1 MMPMKRASRGLRSS
15 IGVATAIVVAA
26 CADRVEGPMRVA
38 PDPTSIATLVI
49 SGSNKP
55 GSIVT
60 LSAHLVNATAAKSA
74 GAFVAHIE
82 YDTTLVSYVEPG
94 DAAGGISAFHAQSGV
109 LRAAGASLSG
119 YTNGVLFNAHFRVTR
134 VSPTAEVRLV
144 IDELRDVN
152 LSNRLPSQIGARS
165 AIARPWRSP

>member
-1 MMPMKRASRGLRSS
+1 MMRASRGLRSG

-26 CADRVEGPMRVA
+26 CADRVEGPTRVA

-49 SGSNKP
+49 SGSANKA
-55 GSIVT
+55 GAIVT
-60 LSAHLVNATAAKSA
+60 LSAHLSDPSAAKRT
-74 GAFVAHIE
+74 GAYLAHIE
-82 YDTTLVSYVEPG
+82 YDTTFVSYVEPG
-94 DAAGGISAFHAQSGV
+94 DQAGGISAFHAQGGV

-134 VSPTAEVRLV
+134 VSPAAELRLV

-152 LSNRLPSQIGARS
+152 LSNRLPPQIGARS
-165 AIARPWRSP
+165 AIARPGR

>member
-1 MMPMKRASRGLRSS
+1 MMRASRRLRSVF
-15 IGVATAIVVAA
+15 GALTAIGVAA
-26 CADRVEGPMRVA
+26 CADRVEGPARIA

-49 SGSNKP
+49 SGSADKP
-55 GSIVT
+55 GAIVT
-60 LSAHLVNATAAKSA
+60 LSAHLVDAAAAKHT
-74 GAFVAHIE
+74 GAYLAHIE

-94 DAAGGISAFHAQSGV
+94 DAAGGIWALHAQGGV

-134 VSPTAEVRLV
+134 VSPAAELRLV

-152 LSNRLPSQIGARS
+152 LSNRLPPQIGARS
-165 AIARPWRSP
+165 AIARPGR

>member
-1 MMPMKRASRGLRSS
+1 MMRASRGLRSGIS
-15 IGVATAIVVAA
+15 ALTAIAVAA
-26 CADRVEGPMRVA
+26 CADRVDGPPRVV

-49 SGSNKP
+49 SGSANRP
-55 GSIVT
+55 GAIVT
-60 LSAHLVNATAAKSA
+60 LSAHLVDASSAKHT
-74 GAFVAHIE
+74 GAYLAHIE

-94 DAAGGISAFHAQSGV
+94 DAAGGIWALHAQGGV

-134 VSPTAEVRLV
+134 VSPSAELRLV

-152 LSNRLPSQIGARS
+152 LSNRLPAQIGARS
-165 AIARPWRSP
+165 AIARPGR